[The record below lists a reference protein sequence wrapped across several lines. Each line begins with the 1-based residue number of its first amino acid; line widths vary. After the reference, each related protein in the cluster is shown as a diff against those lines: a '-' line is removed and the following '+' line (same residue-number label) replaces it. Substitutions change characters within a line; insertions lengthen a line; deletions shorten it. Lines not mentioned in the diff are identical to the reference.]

1 MKERFIKKTLVE
13 EFESA
18 DGEKIAIIKD
28 NNNKVELLEVDNNN
42 EPILSDQQQATL
54 ENEARDFDTDNT
66 VARHN
71 MAVERE
77 QQNANRKLEPSDNK
91 DTKNEVK
98 ESNS

>member
-1 MKERFIKKTLVE
+1 MEHFIKKTLVE

-54 ENEARDFDTDNT
+54 ENEAREFKTDNT

-71 MAVERE
+71 MAVEKE
-77 QQNANRKLEPSDNK
+77 QQESNRRLDPAEQ
-91 DTKNEVK
+91 DTNDEGK